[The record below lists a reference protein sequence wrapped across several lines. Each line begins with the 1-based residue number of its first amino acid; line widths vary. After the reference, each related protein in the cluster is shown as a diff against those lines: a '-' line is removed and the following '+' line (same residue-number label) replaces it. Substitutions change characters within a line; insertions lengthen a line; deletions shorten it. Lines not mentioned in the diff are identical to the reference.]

1 MFYGENINDNCFE
14 MELNEILLNSIPNIW
29 SRQEYVQIFDC
40 DYIAFKQLLIFLNA
54 WKLEIMFTKVY

>member
-1 MFYGENINDNCFE
+1 